1 MRSWRHLSGIIV
13 AIASQHVEG
22 VELHLVV
29 MAARLQRIEIG
40 DAIDAQHHGFAI
52 VLVRRLFSFL
62 QSSLLLTVSLEAK
75 GCDGRIE
82 YQ

>member
-1 MRSWRHLSGIIV
+1 
-13 AIASQHVEG
+13 
-22 VELHLVV
+22 

>member
-1 MRSWRHLSGIIV
+1 MKSRRAITPSKYFRSVESQFDA
-13 AIASQHVEG
+13 AIASATFGPCDIGHPHV
-22 VELHLVV
+22 
-29 MAARLQRIEIG
+29 REIIT
-40 DAIDAQHHGFAI
+40 D
-52 VLVRRLFSFL
+52 VRRLFSFL